1 MKQEQVISQNLHQMI
16 EDAMPLVGWTIRR
29 YFKCNEGIVGLS
41 YEDLFQEGCIALC
54 RAASEYDK
62 KRGAFNTFAVT
73 VIHHYLIDYCRM
85 MTGPTRNLPSVSL
98 EQLAEEG
105 WTGAGSDAD
114 KAFESEDESL
124 STINTQ
130 DFLRKR
136 KDRYAGSA
144 KLGVE
149 ALELK
154 VLGGYGITD
163 IAKQY
168 DAEPNLV
175 GAWIAKAKKRI
186 RLDISPEELDG
197 FGVEKAS

>member
-1 MKQEQVISQNLHQMI
+1 MKQDQVITPALHQMI
-16 EDAMPLVGWTIRR
+16 ENALPLVGWTIRR

-54 RAASEYDK
+54 HAASEYDNT
-62 KRGAFNTFAVT
+62 RCAFHTFAVT
-73 VIHHYLIDYCRM
+73 VIHHYLIDYCRTV
-85 MTGPTRNLPSVSL
+85 TGPTRNLPTVSL
-98 EQLAEEG
+98 EQLAEDG
-105 WTGAGSDAD
+105 WSGCISDAQNILEP
-114 KAFESEDESL
+114 ESESL
-124 STINTQ
+124 SVMNTQ

-136 KDRYAGSA
+136 KDRYTGSA

-154 VLGGYGITD
+154 VLGGYGVTD

-168 DAEPNLV
+168 GTEPNLV
-175 GAWIAKAKKRI
+175 GAWITRAKQRI
-186 RLDISPEELDG
+186 RMDISQEELDG